1 MVTTQTPN
9 NLETSLK
16 ELSQIR
22 FALDA
27 SAIVAITDIKGRI
40 IFANDTFC
48 AISKYKREELL
59 GQDHRILNSKHH
71 PSEFFRE
78 LWRTIAQG
86 KVWKGEIRNCAKDG
100 SFYWVDTTIIPFLDK
115 EGKPYQYWAIRYEIT
130 QRKLMEEQIERF
142 SKRILPKG
150 HPSANVLTAREKQIL
165 ILVAKGLA
173 NKNIA
178 TKLKI
183 SIRTVETHRSRL
195 LNKLNIKTPADL
207 VKYAIAKGL
216 L

>member
-1 MVTTQTPN
+1 MTAQAPIN
-9 NLETSLK
+9 IETSLK

-27 SAIVAITDIKGRI
+27 SAIVAITDVKGRI
-40 IFANDTFC
+40 IFVNDTFC

-59 GQDHRILNSKHH
+59 GQDHRILNSKYH
-71 PSEFFRE
+71 PKEFFRE
-78 LWRTIAQG
+78 LWRSIAQG
-86 KVWKGEIRNCAKDG
+86 KVWKGEIRNRAKDG

-130 QRKLMEEQIERF
+130 SRKLMEEQIERF
-142 SKRILPKG
+142 SKRILSKRS
-150 HPSANVLTAREKQIL
+150 PSMDVLTKREKEIL
-165 ILVAKGLA
+165 GLVAKGLA

-178 TKLKI
+178 TKLQI
-183 SIRTVETHRSRL
+183 SIRTAETHRNRMMH
-195 LNKLNIKTPADL
+195 KLAIKTPAGL

-216 L
+216 M

>member
-1 MVTTQTPN
+1 MVTTQTAN
-9 NLETSLK
+9 NLESSLN

-27 SAIVAITDIKGRI
+27 SAIVAITDVKGRI

-48 AISKYKREELL
+48 SISKYKREELL

-71 PSEFFRE
+71 PKEFFRD

-86 KVWKGEIRNCAKDG
+86 KIWKGEICNCAKDG
-100 SFYWVDTTIIPFLDK
+100 SYYWVDTTIIPFLDK

-130 QRKLMEEQIERF
+130 QRKEMEEQIERF

-150 HPSANVLTAREKQIL
+150 YPSTNVLTAREKE
-165 ILVAKGLA
+165 ILVLVSKGLA

-178 TKLKI
+178 AKLKI
-183 SIRTVETHRSRL
+183 SIRTAETHRNRMMH
-195 LNKLNIKTPADL
+195 KLGIKTPAGL

-216 L
+216 M